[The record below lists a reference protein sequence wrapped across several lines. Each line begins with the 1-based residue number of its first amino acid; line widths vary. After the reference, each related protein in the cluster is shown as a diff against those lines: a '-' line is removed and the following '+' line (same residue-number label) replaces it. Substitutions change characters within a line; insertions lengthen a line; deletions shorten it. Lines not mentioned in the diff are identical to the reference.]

1 MTRDAVGDR
10 QEGSR
15 AIECTGIQD
24 SMSTGAVDV
33 HTQIELSFQ
42 DTPED
47 GSKPKKRFK
56 MSPVFAELAGASDA
70 LLIGFQT
77 LLEWGFKIFL
87 DGDARP
93 WATFETDGIGLPVEV
108 PNRS

>member
-1 MTRDAVGDR
+1 
-10 QEGSR
+10 
-15 AIECTGIQD
+15 
-24 SMSTGAVDV
+24 
-33 HTQIELSFQ
+33 
-42 DTPED
+42 
-47 GSKPKKRFK
+47 

-93 WATFETDGIGLPVEV
+93 WATFETYGISLPVEV